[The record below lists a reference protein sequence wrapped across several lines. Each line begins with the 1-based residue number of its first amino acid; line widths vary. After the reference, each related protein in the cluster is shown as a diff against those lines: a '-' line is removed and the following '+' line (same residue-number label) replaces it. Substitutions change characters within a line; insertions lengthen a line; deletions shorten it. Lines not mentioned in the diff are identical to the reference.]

1 MGILEL
7 FSSVI
12 VVTVNMSAKMHFFIE
27 NGDGLRFIRP
37 IQRLHG
43 PHSESRQCA
52 EWCNARPT
60 DGDES
65 TGKDKSFASYDCKPK
80 SSRIDKAQEAN
91 ENTVPRLTGLIL
103 ILFQRYGLSWLLH
116 TCCSLSFYIVGN
128 AYSLKRD
135 SEPRVRWQRHS
146 FPVLSKTEERFV
158 HPP

>member
-1 MGILEL
+1 MGTA
-7 FSSVI
+7 FDSYDQSKGY
-12 VVTVNMSAKMHFFIE
+12 TGHT
-27 NGDGLRFIRP
+27 
-37 IQRLHG
+37 Q
-43 PHSESRQCA
+43 SRDKCE

-65 TGKDKSFASYDCKPK
+65 TGKGKSFASYDCKPK

-103 ILFQRYGLSWLLH
+103 ILLQRYGLSWLLH
-116 TCCSLSFYIVGN
+116 TCCSLFILYCRKRIF
-128 AYSLKRD
+128 LKRD

-146 FPVLSKTEERFV
+146 FPCPLKDRGKIV